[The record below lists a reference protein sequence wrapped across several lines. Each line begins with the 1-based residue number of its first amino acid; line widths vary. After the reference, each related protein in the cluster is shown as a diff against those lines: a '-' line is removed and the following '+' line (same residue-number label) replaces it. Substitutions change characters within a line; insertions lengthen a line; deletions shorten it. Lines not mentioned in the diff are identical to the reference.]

1 MKKFNDANVGLFVLL
16 TACLSLFSCNNDN
29 DNYPKNYVGFEKS
42 TRTVECDKNQSESE
56 LQIKIIATDKSK
68 EDRTVLLATPAL
80 PAGQAP
86 IMKLTETKVTIKAGQ
101 KSATTTI
108 KLYPKKD
115 GTETAEHYLILY
127 SPVERRQCKQA
138 DDSAETELERKLNRK
153 RYEIY
158 R

>member
-1 MKKFNDANVGLFVLL
+1 MKKFNDANVGLFILL
-16 TACLSLFSCNNDN
+16 TTCLSLFSCNNDN
-29 DNYPKNYVGFEKS
+29 DNYPKDYVGFEKS

-108 KLYPKKD
+108 KLYPKKMVLKQQKITLSCTPQWKE
-115 GTETAEHYLILY
+115 GSVSKLTIL
-127 SPVERRQCKQA
+127 
-138 DDSAETELERKLNRK
+138 LK
-153 RYEIY
+153 RN
-158 R
+158 

>member
-108 KLYPKKD
+108 KLYPKKMVLKQQNITLSCIPQWKE
-115 GTETAEHYLILY
+115 GSVSKLTIL
-127 SPVERRQCKQA
+127 
-138 DDSAETELERKLNRK
+138 LK
-153 RYEIY
+153 RN
-158 R
+158 

>member
-29 DNYPKNYVGFEKS
+29 DNYPKDYVGFEKS

-108 KLYPKKD
+108 KLYPKKMVLKQQNITLSCTHQWKE
-115 GTETAEHYLILY
+115 GSVSKLTIL
-127 SPVERRQCKQA
+127 
-138 DDSAETELERKLNRK
+138 LK
-153 RYEIY
+153 RN
-158 R
+158 

>member
-108 KLYPKKD
+108 KLYPKKMVLKQQNITLSCTPQWKEISV
-115 GTETAEHYLILY
+115 GKLTIL
-127 SPVERRQCKQA
+127 
-138 DDSAETELERKLNRK
+138 LK
-153 RYEIY
+153 RN
-158 R
+158 

>member
-1 MKKFNDANVGLFVLL
+1 MKKFNDANVGLFILL
-16 TACLSLFSCNNDN
+16 TTCLSLFSCNNDN
-29 DNYPKNYVGFEKS
+29 DNYPKDYVGFEKS

-86 IMKLTETKVTIKAGQ
+86 IMKLTEAKVTIKAGQ

-108 KLYPKKD
+108 KLYPKKMVLKQQNI
-115 GTETAEHYLILY
+115 TLSCTPQWKEVSVSKLTIL
-127 SPVERRQCKQA
+127 
-138 DDSAETELERKLNRK
+138 LK
-153 RYEIY
+153 RN
-158 R
+158 

>member
-80 PAGQAP
+80 PAGQA
-86 IMKLTETKVTIKAGQ
+86 
-101 KSATTTI
+101 SATTTI
-108 KLYPKKD
+108 KLYPKKMVLKQQNITLSCTPQWKE
-115 GTETAEHYLILY
+115 GSVSKLTIL
-127 SPVERRQCKQA
+127 
-138 DDSAETELERKLNRK
+138 LK
-153 RYEIY
+153 RN
-158 R
+158 

>member
-1 MKKFNDANVGLFVLL
+1 MKKFNDANVGLFILL
-16 TACLSLFSCNNDN
+16 TTCLSLFSCNNDN
-29 DNYPKNYVGFEKS
+29 DNYPKDYVGFEKS

-86 IMKLTETKVTIKAGQ
+86 IMKLTEAKVTIKAGQ

-108 KLYPKKD
+108 KLYPKKMVLKQQNLTLSCPPQWKE
-115 GTETAEHYLILY
+115 GSVSKLTIL
-127 SPVERRQCKQA
+127 
-138 DDSAETELERKLNRK
+138 LK
-153 RYEIY
+153 RN
-158 R
+158 

>member
-1 MKKFNDANVGLFVLL
+1 M
-16 TACLSLFSCNNDN
+16 T
-29 DNYPKNYVGFEKS
+29 
-42 TRTVECDKNQSESE
+42 QSESE

-108 KLYPKKD
+108 KLYPKKMVLKQQNITLSCTPQWKE
-115 GTETAEHYLILY
+115 GSVSKLTIL
-127 SPVERRQCKQA
+127 
-138 DDSAETELERKLNRK
+138 LK
-153 RYEIY
+153 RN
-158 R
+158 

>member
-29 DNYPKNYVGFEKS
+29 DNYPKDYVGFEKS

-108 KLYPKKD
+108 KLYPKKMVLKQQNITLSCTPQLKE
-115 GTETAEHYLILY
+115 GSVSKLTIL
-127 SPVERRQCKQA
+127 
-138 DDSAETELERKLNRK
+138 LK
-153 RYEIY
+153 RN
-158 R
+158 

>member
-29 DNYPKNYVGFEKS
+29 DNYPKDYVGFEKS

-108 KLYPKKD
+108 KLYPKKMVLKQQNITLSCTLQWKE
-115 GTETAEHYLILY
+115 GSVSKLTIL
-127 SPVERRQCKQA
+127 
-138 DDSAETELERKLNRK
+138 LK
-153 RYEIY
+153 RN
-158 R
+158 

>member
-108 KLYPKKD
+108 KLYPKKMVLKQQNI
-115 GTETAEHYLILY
+115 TLSCT
-127 SPVERRQCKQA
+127 PRVERRQCKQA

>member
-1 MKKFNDANVGLFVLL
+1 MKKFNDANVGLFILL
-16 TACLSLFSCNNDN
+16 TTCLSLFSCNNDN
-29 DNYPKNYVGFEKS
+29 DNYPKDYVGFEKS

-86 IMKLTETKVTIKAGQ
+86 IMKLTEAKVTIKAGQ

-108 KLYPKKD
+108 KLYPKKMVLKQQNITLSCNPQWKE
-115 GTETAEHYLILY
+115 GSVSKLTIL
-127 SPVERRQCKQA
+127 
-138 DDSAETELERKLNRK
+138 LK
-153 RYEIY
+153 RN
-158 R
+158 

>member
-29 DNYPKNYVGFEKS
+29 DNYPKDYVGFEKS

-80 PAGQAP
+80 PAGQA
-86 IMKLTETKVTIKAGQ
+86 KVTIKAGQ

-108 KLYPKKD
+108 KLYPKKMVLKQQNITLSCTPQWKE
-115 GTETAEHYLILY
+115 GSVSKLTIL
-127 SPVERRQCKQA
+127 
-138 DDSAETELERKLNRK
+138 LK
-153 RYEIY
+153 RN
-158 R
+158 

>member
-1 MKKFNDANVGLFVLL
+1 MMKKFNDANVGLFVLL

-108 KLYPKKD
+108 KLYPKKLVLKQQNI
-115 GTETAEHYLILY
+115 TLSCTPQWKERSVSKLTIL
-127 SPVERRQCKQA
+127 
-138 DDSAETELERKLNRK
+138 LK
-153 RYEIY
+153 RN
-158 R
+158 

>member
-1 MKKFNDANVGLFVLL
+1 MLKKFNDANVGLFVLL

-29 DNYPKNYVGFEKS
+29 DNYPKDYVGFEKS
-42 TRTVECDKNQSESE
+42 TRTVECDKNQSE
-56 LQIKIIATDKSK
+56 

-108 KLYPKKD
+108 KLYPKKMVLKQQNITLSCTPQWKE
-115 GTETAEHYLILY
+115 GSVSKLTIL
-127 SPVERRQCKQA
+127 
-138 DDSAETELERKLNRK
+138 LK
-153 RYEIY
+153 RN
-158 R
+158 

>member
-1 MKKFNDANVGLFVLL
+1 MKKFNDANVGLFILL
-16 TACLSLFSCNNDN
+16 TTCLSLFSCNNDN
-29 DNYPKNYVGFEKS
+29 DNYPKDYVGFEES

-86 IMKLTETKVTIKAGQ
+86 IMKLTEAKVTIKAGQ

-108 KLYPKKD
+108 KLYPKKMVLKQQNI
-115 GTETAEHYLILY
+115 TLSLSLIHI
-127 SPVERRQCKQA
+127 SEPTRP
-138 DDSAETELERKLNRK
+138 
-153 RYEIY
+153 
-158 R
+158 

>member
-1 MKKFNDANVGLFVLL
+1 MKKFNDANVGLFILL
-16 TACLSLFSCNNDN
+16 TTCLSLFSCNNDN
-29 DNYPKNYVGFEKS
+29 DNYPKDYVGFEKS

-86 IMKLTETKVTIKAGQ
+86 IMKLTEAKVTIKAGQ

-108 KLYPKKD
+108 KLYPKKMVLKQQNITLPCTPQWKE
-115 GTETAEHYLILY
+115 GSVSKLTIL
-127 SPVERRQCKQA
+127 
-138 DDSAETELERKLNRK
+138 LK
-153 RYEIY
+153 RN
-158 R
+158 

>member
-1 MKKFNDANVGLFVLL
+1 MKKFNDANVGLFILL
-16 TACLSLFSCNNDN
+16 TTCLSLFSCNNDN
-29 DNYPKNYVGFEKS
+29 DNYPKDYVGFEKS

-86 IMKLTETKVTIKAGQ
+86 IMKLTEAKVTIKAGQ

-108 KLYPKKD
+108 KLYPKKMVLKQQNITLSCTPQLKE
-115 GTETAEHYLILY
+115 GIVIKLTILM
-127 SPVERRQCKQA
+127 
-138 DDSAETELERKLNRK
+138 NRN
-153 RYEIY
+153 
-158 R
+158 

>member
-86 IMKLTETKVTIKAGQ
+86 IMKLTETKVTSRRDRNRQRPPLSYI
-101 KSATTTI
+101 
-108 KLYPKKD
+108 PKRW
-115 GTETAEHYLILY
+115 Y
-127 SPVERRQCKQA
+127 
-138 DDSAETELERKLNRK
+138 
-153 RYEIY
+153 
-158 R
+158 

>member
-1 MKKFNDANVGLFVLL
+1 MKKFNDANVGLFILL
-16 TACLSLFSCNNDN
+16 TTCLSLFSCNNDN
-29 DNYPKNYVGFEKS
+29 DNYPKDYVGFEKS

-86 IMKLTETKVTIKAGQ
+86 IMKLTEAKVTIKAGQ

-108 KLYPKKD
+108 KLYPKRW
-115 GTETAEHYLILY
+115 Y
-127 SPVERRQCKQA
+127 
-138 DDSAETELERKLNRK
+138 
-153 RYEIY
+153 
-158 R
+158 

>member
-29 DNYPKNYVGFEKS
+29 DNYPKDYVGFEKS

-86 IMKLTETKVTIKAGQ
+86 IMKLTEAKVTIKAGQ

-108 KLYPKKD
+108 KLYPKKMVLKRQNITLSCTPQWKE
-115 GTETAEHYLILY
+115 GSVSKLTIL
-127 SPVERRQCKQA
+127 
-138 DDSAETELERKLNRK
+138 LK
-153 RYEIY
+153 RN
-158 R
+158 

>member
-29 DNYPKNYVGFEKS
+29 DNYPKDYVGFEKS

-108 KLYPKKD
+108 KLYPKKMVLKQQNITLACTPQWKE
-115 GTETAEHYLILY
+115 GSVSKLTIL
-127 SPVERRQCKQA
+127 
-138 DDSAETELERKLNRK
+138 LK
-153 RYEIY
+153 RN
-158 R
+158 

>member
-1 MKKFNDANVGLFVLL
+1 MKKFNDANVGLFILL
-16 TACLSLFSCNNDN
+16 TTCLSLFSCNNDN
-29 DNYPKNYVGFEKS
+29 DNYPKDYVGFEKS

-108 KLYPKKD
+108 KLYPKKMVLKQQNTTLSCTPQWKE
-115 GTETAEHYLILY
+115 GSVSKLTIL
-127 SPVERRQCKQA
+127 
-138 DDSAETELERKLNRK
+138 LK
-153 RYEIY
+153 RN
-158 R
+158 